1 MNSHLIHI
9 GPLVLLGVFALAI
22 TFERFFALFVIYP
35 LRNSEA
41 FFESLQHK
49 VSENRVSEA
58 LSLCDKRDKS
68 PAAQVA
74 RVGLMRINQ
83 PEDIIEIGIGMAM
96 SEAQERVQ
104 KRTGYLATIANVAT
118 LAGLFGTV
126 LGLVQSFEAI
136 GGASAQQRSTLLAA
150 GISTA
155 MNATLLGLAIAIPCL
170 LVYAFYV
177 NKANRLSKEIEKSAA
192 KTMDIIKMKF
202 YSNEQSNVRKA
213 V

>member
-1 MNSHLIHI
+1 MSSHLIHI
-9 GPLVLLGVFALAI
+9 GPLVLLGVCAIAI
-22 TFERFFALFVIYP
+22 TFERFFALFVAYP
-35 LRNSEA
+35 LRNADA
-41 FFESLQHK
+41 FFESLQQK
-49 VSENRVSEA
+49 VNENRVSEA
-58 LSLCDKRDKS
+58 LSLCDKREKS

-83 PEDIIEIGIGMAM
+83 PEDIIELGIGMAM

-177 NKANRLSKEIEKSAA
+177 NQANRLSKEIEKSAA
-192 KTMDIIKMKF
+192 KTMDMIKNKF
-202 YSNEQSNVRKA
+202 YSNESNLRKA

>member
-1 MNSHLIHI
+1 MNSHLIHV
-9 GPLVLLGVFALAI
+9 GPLVFLGVFAAAI
-22 TFERFFALFVIYP
+22 TLERFFALFLIYP
-35 LRNSEA
+35 LRNADA
-41 FFESLQHK
+41 FFESLQK
-49 VSENRVSEA
+49 RVSENRVSEA
-58 LSLCDKRDKS
+58 LSLCDKRRSS

-83 PEDIIEIGIGMAM
+83 PEDIIELGVGMAM
-96 SEAQERVQ
+96 ADAQERVQ

-136 GGASAQQRSTLLAA
+136 GSASANQRSTLLAA

-177 NKANRLSKEIEKSAA
+177 NKANRLHKEIEKSAA
-192 KTMDIIKMKF
+192 KTMDMIKMKF
-202 YSNEQSNVRKA
+202 YSNDLTHVRKA
-213 V
+213 M